1 MLLKYVCLHCTVFP
15 PGISINITTS
25 LGSSDDLIVGS
36 SVKLICIVRLDETTN
51 TTVNVTTM
59 WYKNG
64 SLVTNTSNIMVTSAV
79 LVSMRY
85 YQSVVSFDSVTIED
99 SGDYECIVTVES
111 TDPSLNILDAEIT
124 ASSVSI
130 NISGSKSF
138 SCISLYMMLC
148 L

>member
-1 MLLKYVCLHCTVFP
+1 
-15 PGISINITTS
+15 
-25 LGSSDDLIVGS
+25 
-36 SVKLICIVRLDETTN
+36 
-51 TTVNVTTM
+51 M

-64 SLVTNTSNIMVTSAV
+64 SLVTNTSNIMMTSAV

-111 TDPSLNILDAEIT
+111 TDPSFNILDAEIT